1 MSKNVLPLCLLLGCF
16 IFAGHLCKTEQKNL
30 RTPQSVAPVPTA
42 IGSYSFVSG
51 TDACPKE
58 VEWRAECGGFTLNIE
73 DASSAEAQAHRFCNV
88 NKGKQ
93 ISREKVDHGNKNTK
107 VEVLRQDNLIS
118 RTEVTTFTDKGTS
131 VELQREDTVII
142 DDTGK
147 FLWEHSED
155 GKGHSCLYSRY
166 SK

>member
-1 MSKNVLPLCLLLGCF
+1 MPKYVLSLCLILGCF
-16 IFAGHLCKTEQKNL
+16 VFAVHFNSDQQTKT
-30 RTPQSVAPVPTA
+30 RTPQSLGPAPAA

-51 TDACPKE
+51 TDDCPKE
-58 VEWRAECGGFTLNIE
+58 IEWRAECGGFSLN
-73 DASSAEAQAHRFCNV
+73 ASENSSDEKEAHQFCNI
-88 NKGKQ
+88 NKGKKV
-93 ISREKVDHGNKNTK
+93 SREKVDHGHKNTK
-107 VEVLRQDNLIS
+107 VEVSRQDNVIS
-118 RTEVTTFTDKGTS
+118 RTEVTTFTNKGAS
-131 VELQREDTVII
+131 AELQREDTVII

>member
-1 MSKNVLPLCLLLGCF
+1 MAKFVFSLCLFLGCF
-16 IFAGHLCKTEQKNL
+16 IFSVHFQKNEQSPA
-30 RTPQSVAPVPTA
+30 RAPQSVAPAPAA

-58 VEWRAECGGFTLNIE
+58 IEWRAECGGFTLNVSE
-73 DASSAEAQAHRFCNV
+73 ASSEEFQAHRFCNI
-88 NKGKQ
+88 NKGKKV
-93 ISREKVDHGNKNTK
+93 SREKVDHGNKNIK
-107 VEVLRQDNLIS
+107 VEVSRQDNLIS
-118 RTEVTTFTDKGTS
+118 RTEVTTFTNKGES